1 MSVKRLVFSS
11 REEWMKARK
20 NHIGGSDASACVGM
34 NPYKDNVQLWEEKM
48 GLVIPEDISEKSY
61 VKYGTEAE
69 IHLRALFALDYPQ
82 YEVHYEENNM
92 FINSDYPWMH
102 ASLDGELVE
111 KVLSEDGVE
120 VVTKHGILEIKTTNI
135 LQSMQKEKWNDRIPD
150 NYYIQILHYLA
161 VTGWDFVVL
170 KAQLKSEW
178 NGEVRLTTRH
188 YRINRDEVLEDI
200 EYLIEAERRFWNC
213 VVTGT
218 RPNLILPT
226 I

>member
-1 MSVKRLVFSS
+1 MSVERFVFNS
-11 REEWMKARK
+11 REEWFKARK

-48 GLVIPEDISEKSY
+48 GLVITEDISDKDY

-69 IHLRALFALDYPQ
+69 MHLRALFAMDYPQ
-82 YEVHYEENNM
+82 YEVRYEENNM
-92 FINSDYPWMH
+92 FFNPDYPWMH
-102 ASLDGELVE
+102 ASLDGELFDA
-111 KVLSEDGVE
+111 DGRR
-120 VVTKHGILEIKTTNI
+120 GILEIKTTNI

-161 VTGWDFVVL
+161 VTGYEFAVL

-178 NGEVRLTTRH
+178 SGELRITTKH
-188 YRINRDEVLEDI
+188 YFIERKEVEKDI
-200 EYLIEAERRFWNC
+200 EYLIRAEKKFWDC
-213 VVTGT
+213 VVTGC
-218 RPNLILPT
+218 RPDLILPA